1 MKKGR
6 FDTAKLAEWTKKL
19 GTKIKETAEAL
30 EVEFNDDGTGGG
42 EHAKHSIKGQSMM
55 QQNSLNNRFAA
66 LRTNSPLSSASH
78 SQSSFVE
85 DEDKDSHA
93 PVNVVLNVFET
104 SDVLEQK
111 MRLEKELNEMHKE
124 REEEK
129 RKREEEVEWKM
140 KEMEKKLEEES
151 KKSKNAAAATTNA
164 RVVCDTPT
172 TPKKSNKK
180 KKTDDDAPAAASP
193 SSLEIELKAIKNVT
207 QTLKDQLKERDERIA
222 KMSTSEKKGRSRSKF

>member
-6 FDTAKLAEWTKKL
+6 FDTAKLAEWTKKV

-85 DEDKDSHA
+85 DEDKDDAHV
-93 PVNVVLNVFET
+93 PVNVVLNVSET

-111 MRLEKELNEMHKE
+111 MRLEKELNELHKE

-129 RKREEEVEWKM
+129 RKREEEFERKM
-140 KEMEKKLEEES
+140 KEMEKKLEEEI
-151 KKSKNAAAATTNA
+151 KKNKNAAAATANA

-180 KKTDDDAPAAASP
+180 KKTDDDAPAAAL
-193 SSLEIELKAIKNVT
+193 SLIHI
-207 QTLKDQLKERDERIA
+207 
-222 KMSTSEKKGRSRSKF
+222 SEPTRPY